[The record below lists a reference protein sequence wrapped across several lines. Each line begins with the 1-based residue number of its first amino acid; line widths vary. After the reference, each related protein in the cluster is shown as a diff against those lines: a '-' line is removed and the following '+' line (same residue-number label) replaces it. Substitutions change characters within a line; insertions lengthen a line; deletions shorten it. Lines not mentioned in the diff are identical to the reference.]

1 MNAEEI
7 HQETKLFDE
16 HGRCLPFNINSP
28 VNIETRRY
36 FIFESRE
43 INYNDIYN
51 RIKNHLDP
59 KTKLSF

>member
-36 FIFESRE
+36 FIFESSVFVLL
-43 INYNDIYN
+43 IQ
-51 RIKNHLDP
+51 
-59 KTKLSF
+59 F